1 MLKIVS
7 YFLLI
12 IFSAMLIV
20 LIPVATVLFSV
31 NTTFLKPYN
40 SEKYL
45 AESGIYGY
53 FKQKLRNNF
62 VNEDVNVK
70 QTAIEKLQNKL
81 VGQAF
86 DTIVTDELVSSKMSL
101 VQTSLWDYFTDKTKT
116 LMGIPIAEVSDIT
129 TKFPT
134 LKIGDLTDLNSMI
147 GLKADKLENYKTGYS
162 LYSKGVW
169 GLYALIFILAGIC
182 ALLTYVLNITGKW
195 LGISIVIGGA
205 IALFLWVP
213 SLIASQMVSDSS
225 SSESLRNGMFGLLKS
240 AQHDFLQCLTIIS
253 VVVIALGIVT
263 TFMRKRLQTPET
275 PQENNDIITI
285 I

>member
-1 MLKIVS
+1 
-7 YFLLI
+7 
-12 IFSAMLIV
+12 MLIV
-20 LIPVATVLFSV
+20 LIPAATVLFSA
-31 NTTFLKPYN
+31 NSTFLKPYN

-86 DTIVTDELVSSKMSL
+86 DIIVTDDLVSSKMSL
-101 VQTSLWDYFTDKTKT
+101 MQTALWDYFTDKTKT
-116 LMGIPIAEVSDIT
+116 LVGIPIAEVSDIT
-129 TKFPT
+129 AKFPT
-134 LKIGDLTDLNSMI
+134 LKIGDQTDLNSMI
-147 GLKADKLENYKTGYS
+147 GLKADKLEKYKTGYL

-182 ALLTYVLNITGKW
+182 ALLTYILNITGKW
-195 LGISIVIGGA
+195 LGTSIVIGGA

-225 SSESLRNGMFGLLKS
+225 SSESLRNGMFGLFKS

-263 TFMRKRLQTPET
+263 TFMRKRLQTPKA

-285 I
+285 L